1 MNPIGKIERVPLR
14 TVWRHEAYEL
24 TTWLQNNLD
33 VVNSV
38 TDLNL
43 SVAEREFSAGA
54 YFVDLVA
61 EDDALGTVI
70 IENQLERS
78 DHDHLGKL
86 LTYLAMLE
94 AEVAV
99 WIVADPRPEHV
110 RAVSWLNESTDARF
124 YLLKVEAVRI
134 GDSLP
139 APLLTAIVNPSEEAR
154 AAGNTR
160 RELSGRHLER
170 HAFWTKFL
178 DFASSKTSLHAGLRP
193 RADSALGIGTGM
205 VGVTYYYVANQTS
218 SRVELYIDRGSGA
231 EEENRR
237 IFDELHLKKGEI
249 EASFGE
255 PLDWQPLEHARACRI
270 AKQIDLGG
278 YRTEAQ
284 FDGLFEALLEHMT
297 RLVKALR
304 PHIDQ
309 LREQPD
315 SSELPV

>member
-14 TVWRHEAYEL
+14 SVWRHEAYEL
-24 TTWLQNNLD
+24 TTWLQTNLD
-33 VVNSV
+33 VLNSV

-86 LTYLAMLE
+86 ITYLAMLE

-134 GDSLP
+134 GDSLT

-170 HAFWTKFL
+170 YAFWTKFL
-178 DFASSKTSLHAGLRP
+178 DFSSSRTTLNTGLRP
-193 RADSALGIGTGM
+193 RADSALGIGAGM
-205 VGVTYYYVANQTS
+205 VGLTFYYVVNQTT

-231 EEENRR
+231 EDENGR
-237 IFDELHLKKGEI
+237 IFDQLHSRKPAI
-249 EASFGE
+249 EEAFGE
-255 PLDWQPLEHARACRI
+255 PLEWQPLEHARACRI

-278 YRTEAQ
+278 YRTEAR
-284 FDGLFEALLEHMT
+284 FDELFEALLDHMT
-297 RLVKALR
+297 RLAAALR
-304 PHIDQ
+304 PQIDL
-309 LREQPD
+309 LRGQQP
-315 SSELPV
+315 SSELPM